1 MSSSSSTTIRKCSE
15 NDYGTLYELFPSIH
29 YTIYDTN
36 LPFGLETHYNK
47 KHLNWTCSDDDA
59 YALIE
64 RLSKLSKALY
74 RTIQATTTGGA
85 GNGDI
90 MMVPMS
96 SDTIPMRPGIR
107 SGQSGYP
114 CIIETQP
121 YPRMTSHKLFIHEKG
136 EILTFNA
143 LVPGFSA
150 KEIQVECKNIWVN
163 KQGCEAKALWYT
175 SRVRPA
181 K

>member
-1 MSSSSSTTIRKCSE
+1 MSSSSTTIRKCSE

-59 YALIE
+59 SKLIE

-74 RTIQATTTGGA
+74 RTIQATCGNE
-85 GNGDI
+85 NGDI

-114 CIIETQP
+114 YIIETQP
-121 YPRMTSHKLFIHEKG
+121 YPRMTSHKFFIHEKG